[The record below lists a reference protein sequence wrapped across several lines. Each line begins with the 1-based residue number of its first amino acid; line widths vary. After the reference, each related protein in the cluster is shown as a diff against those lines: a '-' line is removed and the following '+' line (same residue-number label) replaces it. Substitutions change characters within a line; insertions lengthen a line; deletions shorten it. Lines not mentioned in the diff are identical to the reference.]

1 MKLSKEAGP
10 ARWRGARCRVLGFGA
25 ALLLLPLGGYRSP
38 LGAQN
43 ATGVTIYSDGRVLV
57 RRTVAAEVPRGTS
70 TQRLPLGVLDPA
82 TVFSLDSS
90 LTITASTYDGA
101 VDYGSTLRRAVG
113 RRLIFRTGSKMD
125 TTSAVVLGVDPERY
139 QLADGS
145 ISFSPPGT
153 PQFPVDL
160 VIVDPLLQ
168 LSVRSGAPRNQLRL
182 GYFTTGAQWQASYQ
196 AILAGGTAQITGSAV
211 ISPQTL
217 RADNAEIQLLAGS
230 VSRAE
235 PSRTMRRDEGMVMAR
250 VAEMPAAAAGEQ
262 KVGEFH
268 LYTLPGRG
276 NLVPG
281 QVSTIALFEPGQAKY
296 ERTYVVRGTI
306 PYWGGLPQYGE
317 ETDAP
322 VQVTYVFQRPRK
334 TEFGDRPLPGGVVR
348 MFQADA
354 EGRQQLIGEAVIDHT
369 PAGEEL
375 RLGAGQAFDL
385 SAKRVQLS
393 YSTKRDSVGTGYWQ
407 TIATADYRVTLKN
420 ASDSAVKIDVL
431 EQRGG
436 EWSVI
441 SSSLPAEK
449 LSSTVTRF
457 RVPVAARGQAV
468 LRYRVKVVW

>member
-1 MKLSKEAGP
+1 MNTHARGRERAGS
-10 ARWRGARCRVLGFGA
+10 RVLGVGA
-25 ALLLLPLGGYRSP
+25 ALLLLPLAGYRSP

-43 ATGVTIYSDGRVLV
+43 ATGVTIYGDGRVLV

-70 TQRLPLGVLDPA
+70 TQRLPLGLLDPS

-90 LTITASTYDGA
+90 LTILGSTYDGA
-101 VDYGSTLRRAVG
+101 ADYPSTLRRAIG
-113 RRLIFRTGSKMD
+113 RRLVFRTGAKAD

-145 ISFSPPGT
+145 VSFSPPGT

-160 VIVDPLLQ
+160 VIVDPVLQ
-168 LSVRSGAPRNQLRL
+168 LSVRSAMTRNQLRV
-182 GYFTTGAQWQASYQ
+182 GYFTGGAQWQATYQ

-211 ISPQTL
+211 ISNQAL
-217 RADNAEIQLLAGS
+217 KAENADIQLLAGS
-230 VSRAE
+230 VSRSE
-235 PSRTMRRDEGMVMAR
+235 PAQAMKRDEGMVMAR
-250 VAEMPAAAAGEQ
+250 VAESPAAAAAEQ

-268 LYTLPGRG
+268 LYTLPGRS

-281 QVSTIALFEPGQAKY
+281 QTSTIALFEPAQTKY

-306 PYWGGLPQYGE
+306 PYWGGLPQYGQE
-317 ETDAP
+317 ADVP
-322 VQVTYVFQRPRK
+322 VQVSYVLQRPRK

-348 MFQADA
+348 LFQADA

-385 SAKRVQLS
+385 SAKRVQMS

-436 EWSVI
+436 EWAVI
-441 SSSLPAEK
+441 SSSLPPEK
-449 LSSTVTRF
+449 LSSTITRF

-468 LRYRVKVVW
+468 LKYRVRVVW